1 MELDRRQHATSR
13 TADVAASCYSPE
25 NQTGGAWSASPL
37 CAWGL
42 LGLLIAAVLAFGAV
56 QRWSELA
63 FELGAATLFI
73 AWGLQ
78 QARSRQLALAKSGLY
93 APAVG
98 FFLVVLA
105 QIAFRTSAYRY
116 ASESSALLYM
126 AYGSVLLLAIEC
138 FQDKN
143 RRKRMTVALVGFGAC
158 YATFAIVQN
167 LTEPRKLYWT
177 IEPSQFAHT
186 YGSYVNRN
194 HYAGL
199 MEMLV
204 AVPLVLAAGKLL
216 KGGKR
221 TLAGFAFV
229 LMAGSIFLS
238 VSRGGM
244 FAFSVEALIFLVLLL
259 RNPSHRKKAFA
270 FAGMLALV
278 IAFLGYASRGQ
289 VSDRMHDLVV
299 SDRLA
304 MTADT
309 LRLWKERPLL
319 GWGLGTFATVY
330 PHVRSFPTNRLVD
343 AAHNDYAQ
351 TLAETGVLG
360 FAFALWFV
368 IVLCRKGVQRSRHWD
383 TDWSSALS
391 LSALLACAAMLAHS
405 FVDFNMQIPANA
417 AFFYFF
423 AGLATTA
430 ATRGKH
436 THNVPDQD
444 LSSIGEDGLAQC
456 RGK

>member
-1 MELDRRQHATSR
+1 MEIDRYQHAES
-13 TADVAASCYSPE
+13 ADAATSCYPNE
-25 NQTGGAWSASPL
+25 NQTGVTRSASAF

-42 LGLLIAAVLAFGAV
+42 LGLLIGAVLAFGAV
-56 QRWSELA
+56 QHWSELA
-63 FELGAATLFI
+63 FELGATTLFI

-78 QARSRQLALAKSGLY
+78 QAWSRQFTLAKSGLY

-98 FFLVVLA
+98 FLLVVLA
-105 QIAFRTSAYRY
+105 QIAFRMSAYQY
-116 ASESSALLYM
+116 ASESSALLYI

-138 FQDKN
+138 LRDKN
-143 RRKRMTVALVGFGAC
+143 LRKRMTVALVGFGAC

-186 YGSYVNRN
+186 YGSYVSRN

-204 AVPLVLAAGKLL
+204 AIPLVLTASQLL

-221 TLAGFAFV
+221 IIVGFAFV

-244 FAFSVEALIFLVLLL
+244 FAFSLEALIFLVLLL

-270 FAGMLALV
+270 FIGMLALM
-278 IAFLGYASRGQ
+278 IAFLGYASKGQ
-289 VSDRMHDLVV
+289 VSDRMHDFMV

-309 LRLWKERPLL
+309 LRLWRERPLL

-330 PHVRSFPTNRLVD
+330 PHVRSFPTNLLVD

-351 TLAETGVLG
+351 TLAETGIVG
-360 FAFALWFV
+360 FAFTLWF
-368 IVLCRKGVQRSRHWD
+368 IFVLCRKGAQCSRHWD
-383 TDWSSALS
+383 TDWGAALS
-391 LSALLACAAMLAHS
+391 LGALLGCVGMLAHS
-405 FVDFNMQIPANA
+405 FVDFNLQIPANA

-423 AGLATTA
+423 AGLATTS
-430 ATRGKH
+430 ATRRH
-436 THNVPDQD
+436 AH
-444 LSSIGEDGLAQC
+444 L
-456 RGK
+456 

>member
-25 NQTGGAWSASPL
+25 NQTGGTWSASPV

-42 LGLLIAAVLAFGAV
+42 LGLLIGAVLAFGAV

-63 FELGAATLFI
+63 FELGAAALFI

-105 QIAFRTSAYRY
+105 QIAFRISAYRY
-116 ASESSALLYM
+116 ASESSALVYV
-126 AYGSVLLLAIEC
+126 AYGIVLLIAIEC
-138 FQDKN
+138 VRDKDL
-143 RRKRMTVALVGFGAC
+143 RRRMSIALAGFGAC
-158 YATFAIVQN
+158 YATFAIAQN
-167 LTEPRKLYWT
+167 LTESHKLYWT
-177 IEPSQFAHT
+177 IVPSQFAHT

-199 MEMLV
+199 IEMLV
-204 AVPLVLAAGKLL
+204 AIPLVLTAGRLL

-238 VSRGGM
+238 ASRGGM
-244 FAFSVEALIFLVLLL
+244 FAFSVEALIFVVLLL
-259 RNPSHRKKAFA
+259 RNPFHKRTALL
-270 FAGMLALV
+270 FAGMLVLV
-278 IAFLGYASRGQ
+278 IAFLGYTSRGQ
-289 VSDRMHDLVV
+289 ISQRIHDPTA
-299 SDRLA
+299 SNRLT

-330 PHVRSFPTNRLVD
+330 PHVRSFPTDLLVD

-351 TLAETGVLG
+351 ALAETGIVG
-360 FAFALWFV
+360 FAFVLWF
-368 IVLCRKGVQRSRHWD
+368 IFVLCRVGVQRSHHWD
-383 TDWSSALS
+383 TDWGSALS
-391 LSALLACAAMLAHS
+391 LGALLGCAGMLAHS
-405 FVDFNMQIPANA
+405 FVDFNLQIPANA

-423 AGLATTA
+423 AGLATTS
-430 ATRGKH
+430 ATRRQAHPQRAG
-436 THNVPDQD
+436 P
-444 LSSIGEDGLAQC
+444 
-456 RGK
+456 